1 MRISDWSSDVCSSD
15 LDAEL
20 VAFSKRFGVLDIA
33 PPNENGTLDVPGYPE
48 VLVIS
53 NVKENGKPIGSL
65 GNAEAIWHTDM
76 NYIAEPPTA
85 SCLYALE
92 VPPRGGDTGFPNMY
106 RALEEMPQDLLRRIE
121 GLRIKHDSS
130 HNSAGF
136 LRQGAAP
143 VTDVSTCPG
152 AVHPIIRTHPETGRK
167 ALYLGRRRYA
177 YIVGLPVA
185 ESEKLLDEIW
195 AQDRKSTRLNSSH

>member
-92 VPPRGGDTGFPNMY
+92 VPPSGGDTGFSNMY
-106 RALEEMPQDLLRRIE
+106 RALEEMPQDLLRRI
-121 GLRIKHDSS
+121 
-130 HNSAGF
+130 AGQIGRASCRE
-136 LRQGAAP
+136 LGGQ
-143 VTDVSTCPG
+143 DV
-152 AVHPIIRTHPETGRK
+152 
-167 ALYLGRRRYA
+167 
-177 YIVGLPVA
+177 
-185 ESEKLLDEIW
+185 
-195 AQDRKSTRLNSSH
+195 

>member
-1 MRISDWSSDVCSSD
+1 
-15 LDAEL
+15 
-20 VAFSKRFGVLDIA
+20 
-33 PPNENGTLDVPGYPE
+33 
-48 VLVIS
+48 
-53 NVKENGKPIGSL
+53 
-65 GNAEAIWHTDM
+65 M

-92 VPPRGGDTGFPNMY
+92 VPPSGGDTGFCNMY

-152 AVHPIIRTHPETGRK
+152 AVPPFHHPHPATGRNA
-167 ALYLGRRRYA
+167 ALHRPRRYA
-177 YIVGLPVA
+177 
-185 ESEKLLDEIW
+185 
-195 AQDRKSTRLNSSH
+195 T